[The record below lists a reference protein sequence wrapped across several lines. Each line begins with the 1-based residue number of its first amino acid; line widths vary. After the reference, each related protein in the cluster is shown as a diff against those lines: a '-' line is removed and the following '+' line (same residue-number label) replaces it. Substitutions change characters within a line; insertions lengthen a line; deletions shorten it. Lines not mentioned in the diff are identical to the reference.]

1 MTLITGAERR
11 RQWSS
16 DERQQIVAA
25 ASVPGAVIAEVGRRW
40 DVSTSLIYKWLRE
53 VRHPGCE
60 SGFTPVIIKSE
71 PHAAASDPPD
81 ATIIVD
87 IGGARVRIGAEAP
100 AALVMATLKAL
111 RS

>member
-11 RQWSS
+11 RQWSF

-25 ASVPGAVIAEVGRRW
+25 ASAPEAVVAEVGRRW

-53 VRHPGCE
+53 VRRAGRE
-60 SGFTPVIIKSE
+60 SGFRPVIVKGE
-71 PHAAASDPPD
+71 PHAVACDPPD
-81 ATIIVD
+81 ATITVD
-87 IGGARVRIGAEAP
+87 IGGARVRIGADAP
-100 AALVMATLKAL
+100 AALVIATLKAL